1 MFTYIDDFYLY
12 IIKVTK
18 QEPPV
23 KFERMICMTTMKKRI
38 YKVITTL
45 SRASIVMDK
54 IIGYGFNIVTIGYDD
69 NDNFVIYATE
79 R

>member
-1 MFTYIDDFYLY
+1 
-12 IIKVTK
+12 
-18 QEPPV
+18 
-23 KFERMICMTTMKKRI
+23 MTNMKKKI

-45 SRASIVMDK
+45 SRASVVMDK

-69 NDNFVIYATE
+69 DENFVIYATE

>member
-1 MFTYIDDFYLY
+1 
-12 IIKVTK
+12 
-18 QEPPV
+18 
-23 KFERMICMTTMKKRI
+23 
-38 YKVITTL
+38 
-45 SRASIVMDK
+45 MDK